1 MIRATIVRVVV
12 GAGVIAS
19 APACFDQEAT
29 IGLPCATARGCGRRQ
44 ACIDGTCQKT
54 GEDPRY
60 CPMQDDVVMLES
72 TLPSVTTELLP
83 TSALEVLGD
92 CGSLGGE
99 QAVYIWRPPV
109 SGNFAVRLQADS
121 RFFETVD
128 VLPPL
133 HLRTGGCEG
142 ELGACAD
149 ADGGARSFA
158 ANRDD
163 VIVLTID
170 NLPADVDPAS
180 VGFKLAIDA
189 AEYCLT
195 GGELASTVP
204 IALQGSTV
212 GSENLLQPAS
222 CGGARGIGL
231 GRDVAFS
238 WTAPRDGLFAFTA
251 SSTEAEVLLYVL
263 GADCGGSQLAC
274 STDRGYSGTASSAIE
289 LSRNQTV
296 VIVVDTLSE
305 DADATFALTIDEAFG
320 CVPAKNDL
328 GFQFPPGGLMAN
340 ALEAE
345 PTPIITCAEEGAP
358 QLLYRW
364 TAPGAAFYT
373 FSTRG
378 SATPVTLSV
387 LENSC
392 SGAVVGCDG
401 GLVVAPQMTMD
412 GDVTLPLDTG
422 ESVVLAAA
430 PSEPVGTVVLTLE
443 QTPCGSQLLATPLPI
458 SESGTVEP
466 REQGPLVCDGNRP
479 SPEDAVFSWRAPADG
494 VYRFAATGEGGS
506 ELLLYVQSQ
515 SCAGPTL
522 GCELSTSPS
531 ITLDLR
537 SQETVAVGIATP
549 PDAASPYTLTIS
561 DAS

>member
-1 MIRATIVRVVV
+1 MSRSTIQRVVL
-12 GAGVIAS
+12 GAGALAS
-19 APACFDQEAT
+19 TPACFDQEAT
-29 IGLPCATARGCGRRQ
+29 LGLPCATARGCGRRQ

-54 GEDPRY
+54 GEEPRY

-72 TLPSVTTELLP
+72 TLPTVTTELVP
-83 TSALEVLGD
+83 TSALDVLGE

-109 SGNFAVRLQADS
+109 SGSFSVRLQANS
-121 RFFETVD
+121 AFFETVD

-142 ELGACAD
+142 ELGTCAD
-149 ADGGARSFA
+149 ADGGARSFS

-163 VIVLTID
+163 VVVLTID
-170 NLPADVDPAS
+170 NLPADVDATAA
-180 VGFKLAIDA
+180 GFRMAIDV

-195 GGELASTVP
+195 GGELAPTVP

-212 GSENLLQPAS
+212 GSENLLQPAT
-222 CGGARGIGL
+222 CDGARGTGL

-251 SSTEAEVLLYVL
+251 SSTEADVLLYVL
-263 GADCGGSQLAC
+263 GEDCGGPQLAC
-274 STDRGYSGTASSAIE
+274 STDRGYSGTASSAVE
-289 LSRNQTV
+289 LARNQTV
-296 VIVVDTLSE
+296 VIVVDTLTEES
-305 DADATFALTIDEAFG
+305 DATFSLTIDEAFG

-340 ALEAE
+340 AVSAE
-345 PTPIITCAEEGAP
+345 PTPIITCAADDAP

-364 TAPGAAFYT
+364 TAPAAAFYT
-373 FSTRG
+373 FGTAG
-378 SATPVTLSV
+378 SAMPVTLSV

-401 GLVVAPQMTMD
+401 GLVPATQITMD
-412 GDVTLPLDTG
+412 GEVTLPLDTG

-430 PSEPVGTVVLTLE
+430 PAEPTGAVVITLE

-458 SESGTVEP
+458 SESGTVDP

-494 VYRFAATGEGGS
+494 VYRFDATGDGAT

-522 GCELSTSPS
+522 GCELSAAPS

-537 SQETVAVGIATP
+537 SQETVAVGIAATP
-549 PDAASPYTLTIS
+549 GASTAYTLTIS